1 MATAE
6 HYRLQAETLRK
17 LAKASA
23 DQDAALAYNLR
34 AAHFD
39 YLAEQADAD
48 PVPRHGTDPSRAT
61 PPAQDQPAQQQQQV
75 QPKDQK

>member
-6 HYRLQAETLRK
+6 HYRSQAETLRK
-17 LAKASA
+17 LAKESA

-39 YLAEQADAD
+39 YLAEQADASQ
-48 PVPRHGTDPSRAT
+48 VPQHGIDPSHTT

-75 QPKDQK
+75 QPKDET